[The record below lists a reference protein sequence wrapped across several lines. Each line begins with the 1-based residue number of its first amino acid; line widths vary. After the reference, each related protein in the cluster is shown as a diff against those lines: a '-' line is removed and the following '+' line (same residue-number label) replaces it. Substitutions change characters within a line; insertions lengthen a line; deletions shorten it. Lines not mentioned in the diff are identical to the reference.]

1 MSERSS
7 QRSSAGAGAVALAVV
22 VAVASAVV
30 ATGTAACTDK
40 RGAGGPGSGA
50 GAGTSSGSGS
60 SRAGEPLRV
69 AAASDLATAF
79 PEVGKAFEAATGKK
93 VDFSFGS
100 TGLLS
105 KQIAEGAPYDVFA
118 AANVSYVDEVVRANA
133 CDGSTKQL
141 YAKGRIVIWSTDKS
155 MLPSSLEGL
164 RDKKVAKVAIANPDH
179 APYGLAAQQAL
190 TKAGVWADVKPRA
203 VYGENVQQTM
213 MFAQSGNAEVAIV
226 ALSLALQHAPG
237 ERPRGGYVLIDADLH
252 APLDQAMVICKGG
265 SAGNKPNEA
274 RAFLDFVASEQGH
287 AIMRKYGFL
296 LPGEAAPPSP

>member
-7 QRSSAGAGAVALAVV
+7 LRSSAAARAV
-22 VAVASAVV
+22 VAVV
-30 ATGTAACTDK
+30 AFACVAMGSAACTDK
-40 RGAGGPGSGA
+40 RGAGGPGSGS

-105 KQIAEGAPYDVFA
+105 KQISEGAPYDVFA

-141 YAKGRIVIWSTDKS
+141 YAKGRIVMWSTDKS

-164 RDKKVAKVAIANPDH
+164 RDKKIAKVAIANPDH

-226 ALSLALQHAPG
+226 ALSLALEHKDGA
-237 ERPRGGYVLIDADLH
+237 YVLIDAGLH

>member
-1 MSERSS
+1 MSGRSS
-7 QRSSAGAGAVALAVV
+7 PRSRPRGAGALARIVAALV
-22 VAVASAVV
+22 VACI
-30 ATGTAACTDK
+30 ATGAVACESK
-40 RGAGGPGSGA
+40 RGSGGPGSGA

-60 SRAGEPLRV
+60 SRVGEPLRV

-79 PEVGKAFEAATGKK
+79 PEVGKAFEAATGRK

-105 KQIAEGAPYDVFA
+105 KQISEGAPYDVFA
-118 AANVSYVDEVVRANA
+118 AANLSYVDEVVRAEA
-133 CDGSTKQL
+133 CDGATKQL
-141 YAKGRIVIWSTDKS
+141 YAKGRIVMWSTDKNL
-155 MLPSSLEGL
+155 LPATLDGL
-164 RDKKVAKVAIANPDH
+164 RNTKLAKIAIANPDH

-190 TKAGVWADVKPRA
+190 AKAGVWADVKPRA
-203 VYGENVQQTM
+203 VYGENVQQAM

-226 ALSLALQHAPG
+226 ALSLALEHKDG
-237 ERPRGGYVLIDADLH
+237 SYVLIDAELH

-274 RAFLDFVASEQGH
+274 RAFMDFVASEPGH

-296 LPGEAAPPSP
+296 LPGEAAPPSK

>member
-1 MSERSS
+1 M
-7 QRSSAGAGAVALAVV
+7 GL
-22 VAVASAVV
+22 
-30 ATGTAACTDK
+30 AACESK

-50 GAGTSSGSGS
+50 GAGTTSGSGS

-79 PEVGKAFEAATGKK
+79 PEVGKAFEAATGRK

-105 KQIAEGAPYDVFA
+105 KQISEGAPYDVFA
-118 AANVSYVDEVVRANA
+118 AANLSYVDEVVRANA
-133 CDGSTKQL
+133 CDGSSKQL
-141 YAKGRIVIWSTDKS
+141 YAKGRIVMWSADRS
-155 MLPSSLEGL
+155 LLPATLEGL
-164 RDKKVAKVAIANPDH
+164 RDEKLAKIAIANPDH

-226 ALSLALQHAPG
+226 ALSLALEHRADA
-237 ERPRGGYVLIDADLH
+237 RGGWVLIDADLH
-252 APLDQAMVICKGG
+252 APLEQAMVICRGG

-274 RAFLDFVASEQGH
+274 RAFLDFVASDAGH
-287 AIMRKYGFL
+287 AIMRRYGFL
-296 LPGEAAPPSP
+296 LPGEAAPSSP

>member
-1 MSERSS
+1 MSGRSSPRSER
-7 QRSSAGAGAVALAVV
+7 GALARVRDAATVAVV
-22 VAVASAVV
+22 VCVAFGV
-30 ATGTAACTDK
+30 GACESK
-40 RGAGGPGSGA
+40 RGSGPGSGS

-60 SRAGEPLRV
+60 SRVGEPLRV
-69 AAASDLATAF
+69 AAASDLASAF
-79 PEVGKAFEAATGKK
+79 PEVGKAFEAATGRK

-105 KQIAEGAPYDVFA
+105 KQISEGAPYDVFA
-118 AANVSYVDEVVRANA
+118 AANLAYVDEVVRANA

-141 YAKGRIVIWSTDKS
+141 YAKGRIVMWSTDKS
-155 MLPSSLEGL
+155 LLPATLEGL
-164 RDKKVAKVAIANPDH
+164 RDKKLAKIAIANPDH

-226 ALSLALQHAPG
+226 ALSLALEHKD
-237 ERPRGGYVLIDADLH
+237 GGYVLIDADLH

-274 RAFLDFVASEQGH
+274 RAFLDFVASPSGH
-287 AIMRKYGFL
+287 DIMRKYGFL
-296 LPGEAAPPSP
+296 LPGEAAPLSKD